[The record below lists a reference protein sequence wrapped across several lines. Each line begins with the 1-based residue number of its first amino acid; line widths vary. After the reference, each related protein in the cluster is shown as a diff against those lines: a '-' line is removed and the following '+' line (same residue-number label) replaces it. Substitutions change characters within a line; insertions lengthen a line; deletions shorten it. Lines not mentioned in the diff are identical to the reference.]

1 MDLKSKIILISGPT
15 ASGKSNFSIKL
26 AKQVNGEIINADSMQ
41 VFKEIAILSARP
53 KDYKNIRHHLYGFVS
68 VKKNFSTGQWLRLVE
83 KKIAQITQKKKIP
96 ILVGGTGLY
105 LKSVLN
111 GLAIIP
117 NITQMQRTKI
127 VKLYD
132 KIGKKSFF
140 QKLIKL
146 DPNCKNKISPN
157 DKQRMIRFYEVK
169 FYTKKSIFLWQKQSG
184 NNLKDYSF
192 VKIFLNLPRS
202 FLLKKVNKR
211 FAQMIAD
218 GALREVKKFNRFGL
232 SGQLT
237 ANNVLGLKELT
248 GYLNGISSL
257 DYAVERSIIRTR
269 QYIKRQM
276 TWFRGQMK
284 DWKDFDDQKKSDLK
298 KKVLNFIRT
307 T

>member
-1 MDLKSKIILISGPT
+1 MKKVVLIAGPT
-15 ASGKSNFSIKL
+15 ASGKSDLAIFL
-26 AKQVNGEIINADSMQ
+26 AKKINGEIINADSMQ

-53 KDYKNIRHHLYGFVS
+53 KDYKNIRHHLYGFAS

-83 KKIAQITQKKKIP
+83 KKIVQIIKKKKIP

-117 NITQMQRTKI
+117 NISQIQRSKI
-127 VKLYD
+127 IKLYN

-146 DPNCKNKISPN
+146 DPKCKNKISSN

-169 FYTKKSIFLWQKQSG
+169 FYTKKSIFSWQKQSS
-184 NNLKDYSF
+184 NNLKDYFF

-202 FLLKKVNKR
+202 FLLKKINKR
-211 FAQMIAD
+211 FAQMIAT
-218 GALREVKKFNRFGL
+218 GALNEVKKFNNFGL
-232 SGQLT
+232 SARLT

-248 GYLNGISSL
+248 DYLNGQSSL
-257 DYAVERSIIRTR
+257 DDAIERSIIRTR

-284 DWKDFDDQKKSDLK
+284 DWKDFDDLKKSDLR

>member
-1 MDLKSKIILISGPT
+1 MKKVVLLAGPT
-15 ASGKSNFSIKL
+15 ASGKSDLAIYL
-26 AKQVNGEIINADSMQ
+26 AKKINGEIINADSMQ

-83 KKIAQITQKKKIP
+83 KKIVQIIKKKKIP

-117 NITQMQRTKI
+117 NISQIQRSKI
-127 VKLYD
+127 IKLYN

-146 DPNCKNKISPN
+146 DPKCKNKISSN

-169 FYTKKSIFLWQKQSG
+169 FYTKKSIFSWQKQSS
-184 NNLKDYSF
+184 NNLKDYFF

-202 FLLKKVNKR
+202 FLLKKINKR
-211 FAQMIAD
+211 FAQMIAT
-218 GALREVKKFNRFGL
+218 GALNEVKKFNSFGL
-232 SGQLT
+232 SARLT

-248 GYLNGISSL
+248 DYLNGQSSL
-257 DYAVERSIIRTR
+257 DDAIERSIIRTR

-284 DWKDFDDQKKSDLK
+284 DWKDFDDLKKSDLR